1 MRDLWQLVKVLYEYI
16 DGEDGS
22 SSRNDNEDNNVTAAA
37 ADGADSPTE
46 SLATPEGQSQ
56 GSEEDADDTTQGLG
70 LNGLGGLGSSRRDS
84 SGLGFEHGGSSSS
97 RVQLA
102 AFQRKAALSKWLQ
115 RKLKPAVTAAIQ
127 KVTTKS
133 NNVPGQQPQDAL
145 LWAVLHLMSGRQA
158 AAAVA
163 VAVAAGDTRLATL
176 LAAAGQAAA
185 GAGGANIVQQVQAW
199 ARAGLLPGHICT
211 PRRLL
216 LALLAAAA
224 PAAAG
229 VGGQGGL
236 LDVASALQL
245 EWSRAF
251 GLWLW
256 YGLPSTEPVAAV
268 TRAFTAAL
276 AASPQLPRPVPPHSS
291 SSSSSQQPDAAAAA
305 PADTQYAL
313 LQLHALGPHGLNLGL
328 LNCYPPAADGGGF
341 GSDLYNSCYNNVS
354 NGQGSTVGEL
364 VAQLL
369 RVAGHSSNPLDC
381 STAWQLLGVLQ
392 AVGALP
398 SRRQEYERVAIA
410 LCGSFAAQLLLL
422 NTPAAAVWA
431 PFVALHIPSDGAIAL
446 PGAREAAIQRLL
458 QVTAPQWA
466 DDPQLVGWL
475 RSMLGLP
482 LPWLH
487 SAQATWHGY
496 CRRSSLQLL
505 HLIAAGDWH
514 AAHNLACCSIA
525 PLLALAAA
533 AGSIGGAAA
542 APAAAAAAV
551 GEFAAAAEGLL
562 QAVGSEVAEAAAA
575 QDSSSSSS
583 LWWADGF
590 GSSGGGGGGLGFSGG
605 LSPSGVLLGGGQ
617 GGAQMLAGAAASIAA
632 GLCAV

>member
-1 MRDLWQLVKVLYEYI
+1 MRDLWQLVKVLYEYR

-22 SSRNDNEDNNVTAAA
+22 SSKNDNEDNNVTAAAAA

-56 GSEEDADDTTQGLG
+56 ASEEDADDTSQGLG

-127 KVTTKS
+127 KVITKS

-199 ARAGLLPGHICT
+199 ARAGLLPGHFCT

-276 AASPQLPRPVPPHSS
+276 AAAPQLPRPVPPHSS
-291 SSSSSQQPDAAAAA
+291 SSSSSKQPDTAAAAAAA

-313 LQLHALGPHGLNLGL
+313 LQLHALGAHGLNLGL
-328 LNCYPPAADGGGF
+328 LNCYPSAADGGGF
-341 GSDLYNSCYNNVS
+341 GSDSYNSCHNSVS

-398 SRRQEYERVAIA
+398 ARQQEYERVAIA

-422 NTPAAAVWA
+422 NSPAAAVWA
-431 PFVALHIPSDGAIAL
+431 PFVALHIPSDSGGIAM

-496 CRRSSLQLL
+496 CGRSSLQLL
-505 HLIAAGDWH
+505 AVPLCTWPFLI
-514 AAHNLACCSIA
+514 
-525 PLLALAAA
+525 
-533 AGSIGGAAA
+533 
-542 APAAAAAAV
+542 
-551 GEFAAAAEGLL
+551 
-562 QAVGSEVAEAAAA
+562 
-575 QDSSSSSS
+575 
-583 LWWADGF
+583 
-590 GSSGGGGGGLGFSGG
+590 
-605 LSPSGVLLGGGQ
+605 
-617 GGAQMLAGAAASIAA
+617 
-632 GLCAV
+632 